1 MFASKIFQS
10 VPKNAILIR
19 LQDKK
24 KSLAKIS
31 GLWHNESRT
40 IFDSQEIPP
49 HTIRKVMKMK
59 DSHTAAPYL
68 FQISSYDISR
78 LLPQVS
84 KALEKR
90 SEHLSRERY
99 PKMWRSIDRL
109 PSPSRGAKRSRLRTR
124 LFSVLCLAAGV
135 ILVVPGL
142 MEPKELLVPL
152 VAGAAAVVLGASGLW
167 RTRKNREKPFDRSAR
182 LLLEGKDQTPE
193 SPAPVVSF
201 SDQGMTF
208 SEKDKTEFV
217 PYSDF
222 ESAWETEDTL
232 LLVFGQRVTLLQKR
246 DLVQGDF
253 SGLSRLLAE
262 KVAAYQR
269 MD

>member
-1 MFASKIFQS
+1 
-10 VPKNAILIR
+10 
-19 LQDKK
+19 
-24 KSLAKIS
+24 
-31 GLWHNESRT
+31 
-40 IFDSQEIPP
+40 
-49 HTIRKVMKMK
+49 MKME
-59 DSHTAAPYL
+59 SSYTAAPYL

-84 KALEKR
+84 KALKKR

-99 PKMWRSIDRL
+99 PKMWRYIDRL

-124 LFSVLCLAAGV
+124 LFSILCLAAGV

-142 MEPKELLVPL
+142 MESKELLVPL

-182 LLLEGKDQTPE
+182 LLLEEKDQTPE
-193 SPAPVVSF
+193 NPAPVVSF
-201 SDQGMTF
+201 SDEGMSLSSQGEAAF
-208 SEKDKTEFV
+208 I

-222 ESAWETEDTL
+222 ESTWETEDTL

>member
-1 MFASKIFQS
+1 MEAE
-10 VPKNAILIR
+10 PPLAR
-19 LQDKK
+19 KK
-24 KSLAKIS
+24 C
-31 GLWHNESRT
+31 R
-40 IFDSQEIPP
+40 P
-49 HTIRKVMKMK
+49 HTIRKVMKME
-59 DSHTAAPYL
+59 SSYTAAPYL
-68 FQISSYDISR
+68 FQISSYDIGR

-99 PKMWRSIDRL
+99 PKMWRYIDLL

-124 LFSVLCLAAGV
+124 LFSILCLAAGV

-201 SDQGMTF
+201 SDEGMSLSGQGEAAF
-208 SEKDKTEFV
+208 I

-222 ESAWETEDTL
+222 ESTWETEDTL
-232 LLVFGQRVTLLQKR
+232 LLVFGQRVTLLQKQ

-262 KVAAYQR
+262 KVAVYQCI
-269 MD
+269 D

>member
-1 MFASKIFQS
+1 M
-10 VPKNAILIR
+10 PKNAILIR

-24 KSLAKIS
+24 KSLKKIS
-31 GLWHNESRT
+31 GLWHNKNR
-40 IFDSQEIPP
+40 IRLYDLQNAIA
-49 HTIRKVMKMK
+49 IRKVMKME
-59 DSHTAAPYL
+59 SSYTVAPYL

-99 PKMWRSIDRL
+99 PKMWRYIDRH
-109 PSPSRGAKRSRLRTR
+109 PSSQRTGRSRLRTR

-152 VAGAAAVVLGASGLW
+152 VVGAAAVVLGASGLW
-167 RTRKNREKPFDRSAR
+167 RTRKNRENPFDRSAR

-232 LLVFGQRVTLLQKR
+232 LLVFGQRVTLLQKQN
-246 DLVQGDF
+246 LVQGDLP
-253 SGLSRLLAE
+253 GLSRLLAE

>member
-1 MFASKIFQS
+1 
-10 VPKNAILIR
+10 
-19 LQDKK
+19 
-24 KSLAKIS
+24 
-31 GLWHNESRT
+31 
-40 IFDSQEIPP
+40 
-49 HTIRKVMKMK
+49 MKMK
-59 DSHTAAPYL
+59 DSHTAALYL
-68 FQISSYDISR
+68 FEISSYDISR

-84 KALEKR
+84 RALEKR
-90 SEHLSRERY
+90 SEHLSRQRY
-99 PKMWRSIDRL
+99 PKMWRYIDRL
-109 PSPSRGAKRSRLRTR
+109 PSPSRGTSRGRLRTR

-152 VAGAAAVVLGASGLW
+152 VAGAAAVVLGVSGLW

-193 SPAPVVSF
+193 RSAPTVSF
-201 SDQGMTF
+201 SDQGMSL
-208 SEKDKTEFV
+208 SEKGGSEFV

>member
-1 MFASKIFQS
+1 
-10 VPKNAILIR
+10 
-19 LQDKK
+19 
-24 KSLAKIS
+24 
-31 GLWHNESRT
+31 
-40 IFDSQEIPP
+40 
-49 HTIRKVMKMK
+49 MKMES
-59 DSHTAAPYL
+59 SHTDAPYL

-90 SEHLSRERY
+90 TEHLSRERY
-99 PKMWRSIDRL
+99 PGMWRSIDRL
-109 PSPSRGAKRSRLRTR
+109 PSTSRGTSRGRLRTR
-124 LFSVLCLAAGV
+124 LFSILCLAARV

-152 VAGAAAVVLGASGLW
+152 VVGAAAVVLGVSGLW

-182 LLLEGKDQTPE
+182 LLLKEKDQTPE
-193 SPAPVVSF
+193 RPAPTVSF
-201 SDQGMTF
+201 SDQGMSL
-208 SEKDKTEFV
+208 SEKGSSEFV

-222 ESAWETEDTL
+222 ESAWETADTL
-232 LLVFGQRVTLLQKR
+232 LLVFGQRVTLLQKQ
-246 DLVQGDF
+246 DLVRGDF

-262 KVAAYQR
+262 KIAVYQR

>member
-1 MFASKIFQS
+1 MARRNLWQNAAVYGTIETES
-10 VPKNAILIR
+10 VYIQTALPNAIAI
-19 LQDKK
+19 
-24 KSLAKIS
+24 A
-31 GLWHNESRT
+31 
-40 IFDSQEIPP
+40 
-49 HTIRKVMKMK
+49 IRKVMKMES
-59 DSHTAAPYL
+59 SHTAAPYL
-68 FQISSYDISR
+68 FQISSYNIGR

-99 PKMWRSIDRL
+99 PKMWRYIDCL

-124 LFSVLCLAAGV
+124 LFSILCLAAGIV
-135 ILVVPGL
+135 LVVPGL

-182 LLLEGKDQTPE
+182 LLLEGKDQTSE
-193 SPAPVVSF
+193 GPAPVVSF

-232 LLVFGQRVTLLQKR
+232 LLVFGQRVTLLQKQ
-246 DLVQGDF
+246 DLMKGTLP
-253 SGLSRLLAE
+253 GLSRLLAE
-262 KVAAYQR
+262 KVPTYKLIAHG
-269 MD
+269 

>member
-1 MFASKIFQS
+1 MKAEPS
-10 VPKNAILIR
+10 LTR
-19 LQDKK
+19 KK
-24 KSLAKIS
+24 C
-31 GLWHNESRT
+31 R
-40 IFDSQEIPP
+40 P
-49 HTIRKVMKMK
+49 HTIRKVMKME
-59 DSHTAAPYL
+59 SSYTAAPYL
-68 FQISSYDISR
+68 FQISSYDIGR

-99 PKMWRSIDRL
+99 PKMWRSIDHL
-109 PSPSRGAKRSRLRTR
+109 PSPSQGTGRSRLRTR
-124 LFSVLCLAAGV
+124 LFSILCLAAGV

-152 VAGAAAVVLGASGLW
+152 VVGAAAIVLGITRLW
-167 RTRKNREKPFDRSAR
+167 LTRKNREKPFDRSAL
-182 LLLEGKDQTPE
+182 LLLEGKDQAPE
-193 SPAPVVSF
+193 NPAPLVSF
-201 SDQGMTF
+201 SDQGMSLSAK
-208 SEKDKTEFV
+208 SETEFI

-222 ESAWETEDTL
+222 ESAWETEDAL

>member
-1 MFASKIFQS
+1 
-10 VPKNAILIR
+10 
-19 LQDKK
+19 
-24 KSLAKIS
+24 
-31 GLWHNESRT
+31 
-40 IFDSQEIPP
+40 
-49 HTIRKVMKMK
+49 MKMES
-59 DSHTAAPYL
+59 SHTDAPYL
-68 FQISSYDISR
+68 FRISSYDISR

-90 SEHLSRERY
+90 TEHLSRERY
-99 PKMWRSIDRL
+99 PGMWRQIDRL
-109 PSPSRGAKRSRLRTR
+109 PSPSRGTSRSRLRTR
-124 LFSVLCLAAGV
+124 MFSVLCLAAGV

-152 VAGAAAVVLGASGLW
+152 VAGAAAVVLGGSGLW

-193 SPAPVVSF
+193 RPAPTVSF
-201 SDQGMTF
+201 SDQGMSL
-208 SEKDKTEFV
+208 SEKGSSEFV

-232 LLVFGQRVTLLQKR
+232 LLVFGQRVTLLQKQ
-246 DLVQGDF
+246 DLVRGDF

-262 KVAAYQR
+262 KIAVYQQIAHS
-269 MD
+269 

>member
-1 MFASKIFQS
+1 
-10 VPKNAILIR
+10 
-19 LQDKK
+19 
-24 KSLAKIS
+24 
-31 GLWHNESRT
+31 
-40 IFDSQEIPP
+40 
-49 HTIRKVMKMK
+49 MKMK
-59 DSHTAAPYL
+59 DSHTAGPYL

-99 PKMWRSIDRL
+99 PNMWRQIDRL
-109 PSPSRGAKRSRLRTR
+109 PSRSRGASRSRLRTR
-124 LFSVLCLAAGV
+124 LFSIFCLAAGV

-152 VAGAAAVVLGASGLW
+152 VAGAAAIALGVTRLW
-167 RTRKNREKPFDRSAR
+167 RTRKNRQNPFDRSAR
-182 LLLEGKDQTPE
+182 LLLERKDQTPE
-193 SPAPVVSF
+193 SPAPTVSF
-201 SDQGMTF
+201 SDQGMRL
-208 SEKDKTEFV
+208 SSQGETEFI

-232 LLVFGQRVTLLQKR
+232 LLVFGQRVTLLQKQ

>member
-1 MFASKIFQS
+1 
-10 VPKNAILIR
+10 
-19 LQDKK
+19 
-24 KSLAKIS
+24 
-31 GLWHNESRT
+31 
-40 IFDSQEIPP
+40 
-49 HTIRKVMKMK
+49 MKMK
-59 DSHTAAPYL
+59 DSHTAALYL
-68 FQISSYDISR
+68 FEISSYDISR

-84 KALEKR
+84 RALEKR
-90 SEHLSRERY
+90 SEHLSRQRY
-99 PKMWRSIDRL
+99 PKMWRYIDRL
-109 PSPSRGAKRSRLRTR
+109 PSPSRGTSRGRLRTR

-152 VAGAAAVVLGASGLW
+152 VAGAAAVVLGVSGLW

-193 SPAPVVSF
+193 SPAPTVSF
-201 SDQGMTF
+201 SDQGM
-208 SEKDKTEFV
+208 SLSSQGETEFI

-253 SGLSRLLAE
+253 SDLSRLLAE
-262 KVAAYQR
+262 KVAVYQQIAHS
-269 MD
+269 

>member
-1 MFASKIFQS
+1 
-10 VPKNAILIR
+10 
-19 LQDKK
+19 
-24 KSLAKIS
+24 
-31 GLWHNESRT
+31 
-40 IFDSQEIPP
+40 
-49 HTIRKVMKMK
+49 MKME
-59 DSHTAAPYL
+59 DSHTAALYL
-68 FQISSYDISR
+68 FEISSYDISR

-84 KALEKR
+84 RALEKR

-99 PKMWRSIDRL
+99 PKMWRSIDHL
-109 PSPSRGAKRSRLRTR
+109 PSPSQGSGRSRLRTR
-124 LFSVLCLAAGV
+124 LFSILCLAAGV

-152 VAGAAAVVLGASGLW
+152 VAGAAAVVLGVSGLW

-193 SPAPVVSF
+193 RPAPTVSF
-201 SDQGMTF
+201 SDQGMSL
-208 SEKDKTEFV
+208 SEKGGSEFV
-217 PYSDF
+217 PYRDF

-253 SGLSRLLAE
+253 SGLSRLLTE

>member
-1 MFASKIFQS
+1 MARRNLWQDAAVYGTIETES
-10 VPKNAILIR
+10 VYIQTALPNAI
-19 LQDKK
+19 
-24 KSLAKIS
+24 A
-31 GLWHNESRT
+31 
-40 IFDSQEIPP
+40 
-49 HTIRKVMKMK
+49 IRKVMKMES
-59 DSHTAAPYL
+59 SHTAAPYL
-68 FQISSYDISR
+68 FQISSYNIGR

-124 LFSVLCLAAGV
+124 LFSVLCLAVGV

-232 LLVFGQRVTLLQKR
+232 LLVFGQRVTLLQKQ
-246 DLVQGDF
+246 DLVQGDLG
-253 SGLSRLLAE
+253 GLSRLLSE
-262 KVAAYQR
+262 KVPTYKLIAHG
-269 MD
+269 

>member
-1 MFASKIFQS
+1 
-10 VPKNAILIR
+10 
-19 LQDKK
+19 
-24 KSLAKIS
+24 
-31 GLWHNESRT
+31 
-40 IFDSQEIPP
+40 
-49 HTIRKVMKMK
+49 MKMK
-59 DSHTAAPYL
+59 DSHTAALYL
-68 FQISSYDISR
+68 FEISSYDISR

-84 KALEKR
+84 RALEKR
-90 SEHLSRERY
+90 SEHLSRQRY
-99 PKMWRSIDRL
+99 PKMWRYIDRL
-109 PSPSRGAKRSRLRTR
+109 PSPSRGTSRGRLRTR

-152 VAGAAAVVLGASGLW
+152 VAGAAAVVLGVSGLW

-193 SPAPVVSF
+193 RPAPTVSF
-201 SDQGMTF
+201 SDQGMSL
-208 SEKDKTEFV
+208 SEKGGSEFV
-217 PYSDF
+217 PYRDF
-222 ESAWETEDTL
+222 ESAWETADTL
-232 LLVFGQRVTLLQKR
+232 LLVFGQRVTLLQKQ
-246 DLVQGDF
+246 DLVRGDF

>member
-1 MFASKIFQS
+1 
-10 VPKNAILIR
+10 
-19 LQDKK
+19 
-24 KSLAKIS
+24 
-31 GLWHNESRT
+31 
-40 IFDSQEIPP
+40 
-49 HTIRKVMKMK
+49 MKMK

-68 FQISSYDISR
+68 FEISSFDISR

-109 PSPSRGAKRSRLRTR
+109 PSPSRGTSRGRLRTR

-152 VAGAAAVVLGASGLW
+152 VAGAAAVVLGVSGLW

-193 SPAPVVSF
+193 RPAPTVSF
-201 SDQGMTF
+201 SDQGMSL
-208 SEKDKTEFV
+208 SEKGGSEFV
-217 PYSDF
+217 PYRDF
-222 ESAWETEDTL
+222 ESAWETADTL

>member
-1 MFASKIFQS
+1 M
-10 VPKNAILIR
+10 
-19 LQDKK
+19 
-24 KSLAKIS
+24 KS
-31 GLWHNESRT
+31 
-40 IFDSQEIPP
+40 
-49 HTIRKVMKMK
+49 
-59 DSHTAAPYL
+59 SHCDDPYL

-90 SEHLSRERY
+90 SEHLSRQRY
-99 PKMWRSIDRL
+99 PNMWRHIDRL
-109 PSPSRGAKRSRLRTR
+109 PSPSQGPSRSRLRTG

-152 VAGAAAVVLGASGLW
+152 VAGAAAIVLGISGLW
-167 RTRKNREKPFDRSAR
+167 TTRKNREKPFDRSAR

-193 SPAPVVSF
+193 SPVPAVSF
-201 SDQGMTF
+201 SDQGMTL
-208 SEKDKTEFV
+208 SEKGETEFV

-232 LLVFGQRVTLLQKR
+232 LLVFGQRVTLLQKQ
-246 DLVQGDF
+246 DLVQGDVA
-253 SGLSRLLAE
+253 SLSRLLSE
-262 KVAAYQR
+262 KVATYQF

>member
-1 MFASKIFQS
+1 
-10 VPKNAILIR
+10 
-19 LQDKK
+19 
-24 KSLAKIS
+24 
-31 GLWHNESRT
+31 
-40 IFDSQEIPP
+40 
-49 HTIRKVMKMK
+49 MKMK
-59 DSHTAAPYL
+59 SSYTTAPYL

-84 KALEKR
+84 KALETR

-99 PKMWRSIDRL
+99 PKMWRYIDRL
-109 PSPSRGAKRSRLRTR
+109 PSPSQGAKRSRLRTR
-124 LFSVLCLAAGV
+124 LFSILCLAAGI

-152 VAGAAAVVLGASGLW
+152 VVGAAAIVLGITRLW
-167 RTRKNREKPFDRSAR
+167 LTRKNRENPFDRSAR

-208 SEKDKTEFV
+208 SEKDKTVFV

-232 LLVFGQRVTLLQKR
+232 LLVFGQRVTLLQKQ

>member
-1 MFASKIFQS
+1 MKAEPS
-10 VPKNAILIR
+10 LTR
-19 LQDKK
+19 KK
-24 KSLAKIS
+24 C
-31 GLWHNESRT
+31 R
-40 IFDSQEIPP
+40 P
-49 HTIRKVMKMK
+49 HTIRKVMKME
-59 DSHTAAPYL
+59 SCHTAAPYL
-68 FQISSYDISR
+68 FQISSYNISC

-99 PKMWRSIDRL
+99 PKMWRSIDHL
-109 PSPSRGAKRSRLRTR
+109 PSPSQGTGRSRLRTR
-124 LFSVLCLAAGV
+124 LFSILCLAAGV

-152 VAGAAAVVLGASGLW
+152 VVGAAAIVLGITRLW

-201 SDQGMTF
+201 SDEGMSLSSQGEAAF
-208 SEKDKTEFV
+208 I

-222 ESAWETEDTL
+222 ESTWETEDTL

-262 KVAAYQR
+262 KVAVYQCI
-269 MD
+269 D

>member
-1 MFASKIFQS
+1 M
-10 VPKNAILIR
+10 
-19 LQDKK
+19 
-24 KSLAKIS
+24 
-31 GLWHNESRT
+31 ES
-40 IFDSQEIPP
+40 SY
-49 HTIRKVMKMK
+49 
-59 DSHTAAPYL
+59 TAAPYL

-84 KALEKR
+84 KALKKR

-99 PKMWRSIDRL
+99 PKMWRYIDRL

-124 LFSVLCLAAGV
+124 LFSILCLAAGV

-142 MEPKELLVPL
+142 MESKELLVPL

-201 SDQGMTF
+201 SDEGMSLSSQGEAAF
-208 SEKDKTEFV
+208 I

-222 ESAWETEDTL
+222 ESTWETEDTL

-262 KVAAYQR
+262 KVAVYQCI
-269 MD
+269 D

>member
-1 MFASKIFQS
+1 MEAE
-10 VPKNAILIR
+10 PPLAR
-19 LQDKK
+19 KK
-24 KSLAKIS
+24 C
-31 GLWHNESRT
+31 R
-40 IFDSQEIPP
+40 P
-49 HTIRKVMKMK
+49 HTIRKVMKME
-59 DSHTAAPYL
+59 SSYTAAPYL

-84 KALEKR
+84 KALEMR

-124 LFSVLCLAAGV
+124 LFSILCLAAGV

-201 SDQGMTF
+201 SDEGMSLSSQG
-208 SEKDKTEFV
+208 EAAFV
-217 PYSDF
+217 PYRDF
-222 ESAWETEDTL
+222 ESAWETADTL

-262 KVAAYQR
+262 KVAVYQCI
-269 MD
+269 D

>member
-1 MFASKIFQS
+1 M
-10 VPKNAILIR
+10 
-19 LQDKK
+19 
-24 KSLAKIS
+24 KS
-31 GLWHNESRT
+31 
-40 IFDSQEIPP
+40 
-49 HTIRKVMKMK
+49 
-59 DSHTAAPYL
+59 SHCDDPYL

-90 SEHLSRERY
+90 SEYLSRQRY
-99 PKMWRSIDRL
+99 PNMWRHIDHL
-109 PSPSRGAKRSRLRTR
+109 PSPSQGAKRSRLRTR

-152 VAGAAAVVLGASGLW
+152 VAGAAAIVLGISGLW
-167 RTRKNREKPFDRSAR
+167 AAGKNREKPFDRSAR

-193 SPAPVVSF
+193 SPVPAVSF
-201 SDQGMTF
+201 SDQGMTL
-208 SEKDKTEFV
+208 SEKGETEFV

-232 LLVFGQRVTLLQKR
+232 LLVFGQRVTLLQKQ
-246 DLVQGDF
+246 DLVQGDVA
-253 SGLSRLLAE
+253 SLSRLLSE
-262 KVAAYQR
+262 KVATYQF

>member
-1 MFASKIFQS
+1 M
-10 VPKNAILIR
+10 
-19 LQDKK
+19 
-24 KSLAKIS
+24 
-31 GLWHNESRT
+31 ES
-40 IFDSQEIPP
+40 SY
-49 HTIRKVMKMK
+49 
-59 DSHTAAPYL
+59 TAAPYL

-84 KALEKR
+84 KALKKR

-99 PKMWRSIDRL
+99 PKMWRYLDRL

-124 LFSVLCLAAGV
+124 LFSILCLAAGV

-142 MEPKELLVPL
+142 MESKELLVPL

-201 SDQGMTF
+201 SDEGMSLSSQGEAAF
-208 SEKDKTEFV
+208 I

-222 ESAWETEDTL
+222 ESTWETEDTL

-262 KVAAYQR
+262 KVAVYQCI
-269 MD
+269 D

>member
-1 MFASKIFQS
+1 MEAE
-10 VPKNAILIR
+10 PPLAR
-19 LQDKK
+19 KK
-24 KSLAKIS
+24 C
-31 GLWHNESRT
+31 R
-40 IFDSQEIPP
+40 P
-49 HTIRKVMKMK
+49 HTIRKVMKME
-59 DSHTAAPYL
+59 SSYTAAPYL

-84 KALEKR
+84 
-90 SEHLSRERY
+90 
-99 PKMWRSIDRL
+99 

-124 LFSVLCLAAGV
+124 LFSILCLAAGV

-142 MEPKELLVPL
+142 MESKELLVPL

-201 SDQGMTF
+201 SDEGMSLSSQGEAAF
-208 SEKDKTEFV
+208 I

-222 ESAWETEDTL
+222 ESTWETEDTL

-262 KVAAYQR
+262 KVAVYQCI
-269 MD
+269 D

>member
-1 MFASKIFQS
+1 MEAE
-10 VPKNAILIR
+10 PPLAR
-19 LQDKK
+19 KK
-24 KSLAKIS
+24 C
-31 GLWHNESRT
+31 R
-40 IFDSQEIPP
+40 P
-49 HTIRKVMKMK
+49 HTIRKVMKME
-59 DSHTAAPYL
+59 SSYTAAPYL
-68 FQISSYDISR
+68 FQIRSYDISH

-99 PKMWRSIDRL
+99 PKMWRYIDRL
-109 PSPSRGAKRSRLRTR
+109 PSPSRGASRSRLRTR
-124 LFSVLCLAAGV
+124 LFSILCLAAGV

-182 LLLEGKDQTPE
+182 LLLEGKDQAPE
-193 SPAPVVSF
+193 NPAPVVSF
-201 SDQGMTF
+201 SDEGMSLSSQG
-208 SEKDKTEFV
+208 ETEFI

-232 LLVFGQRVTLLQKR
+232 LLVFGQRVTLLQKQ

-269 MD
+269 ID

>member
-1 MFASKIFQS
+1 M
-10 VPKNAILIR
+10 
-19 LQDKK
+19 
-24 KSLAKIS
+24 
-31 GLWHNESRT
+31 
-40 IFDSQEIPP
+40 
-49 HTIRKVMKMK
+49 
-59 DSHTAAPYL
+59 
-68 FQISSYDISR
+68 
-78 LLPQVS
+78 
-84 KALEKR
+84 
-90 SEHLSRERY
+90 
-99 PKMWRSIDRL
+99 
-109 PSPSRGAKRSRLRTR
+109 
-124 LFSVLCLAAGV
+124 

-152 VAGAAAVVLGASGLW
+152 VAGAAAVVLGASGLL

-193 SPAPVVSF
+193 NPAPVVSF

>member
-1 MFASKIFQS
+1 
-10 VPKNAILIR
+10 
-19 LQDKK
+19 
-24 KSLAKIS
+24 
-31 GLWHNESRT
+31 
-40 IFDSQEIPP
+40 
-49 HTIRKVMKMK
+49 MKMES
-59 DSHTAAPYL
+59 SHTAAPYL
-68 FQISSYDISR
+68 FQISSYNIGR

-109 PSPSRGAKRSRLRTR
+109 PSPSRGTSRGRLRTR
-124 LFSVLCLAAGV
+124 LFSILCLAAGV

-142 MEPKELLVPL
+142 MEPKELLVHL

-182 LLLEGKDQTPE
+182 LLLEEKDQTPE
-193 SPAPVVSF
+193 RPAPTVSF
-201 SDQGMTF
+201 SDQGMSL
-208 SEKDKTEFV
+208 SEKGGSEFV
-217 PYSDF
+217 PYRDF
-222 ESAWETEDTL
+222 ESAWETADTL
-232 LLVFGQRVTLLQKR
+232 LLVFGRRVTLLQKR

-253 SGLSRLLAE
+253 SGLSRLLTE

>member
-1 MFASKIFQS
+1 
-10 VPKNAILIR
+10 
-19 LQDKK
+19 
-24 KSLAKIS
+24 
-31 GLWHNESRT
+31 
-40 IFDSQEIPP
+40 
-49 HTIRKVMKMK
+49 MKME
-59 DSHTAAPYL
+59 SSYTAAPYL

-84 KALEKR
+84 KALKKR

-99 PKMWRSIDRL
+99 PKMWRYIDRL

-124 LFSVLCLAAGV
+124 LFSILCLAAGV

-142 MEPKELLVPL
+142 MESKELLVPL

-201 SDQGMTF
+201 SDEGMSLSSQGEAAF
-208 SEKDKTEFV
+208 I

-222 ESAWETEDTL
+222 ESTWETEDTL

-262 KVAAYQR
+262 KVAVYQCI
-269 MD
+269 D

>member
-1 MFASKIFQS
+1 MEAE
-10 VPKNAILIR
+10 PPLAR
-19 LQDKK
+19 KK
-24 KSLAKIS
+24 C
-31 GLWHNESRT
+31 R
-40 IFDSQEIPP
+40 P
-49 HTIRKVMKMK
+49 HTIRKVMKME
-59 DSHTAAPYL
+59 SSYTAAPYL

-99 PKMWRSIDRL
+99 PKMWRYIDRL
-109 PSPSRGAKRSRLRTR
+109 PSPSRGASRSRLRTR
-124 LFSVLCLAAGV
+124 LFSILCLAAGV

-142 MEPKELLVPL
+142 MDPKELLVPL

-262 KVAAYQR
+262 KVAVYQCI
-269 MD
+269 D

>member
-1 MFASKIFQS
+1 
-10 VPKNAILIR
+10 
-19 LQDKK
+19 
-24 KSLAKIS
+24 
-31 GLWHNESRT
+31 
-40 IFDSQEIPP
+40 
-49 HTIRKVMKMK
+49 MKME
-59 DSHTAAPYL
+59 SSYTVAPYL

-99 PKMWRSIDRL
+99 PKMWRSIDHL
-109 PSPSRGAKRSRLRTR
+109 PSPSQGTGRSRLRTR
-124 LFSVLCLAAGV
+124 LFSILCLAAGV

-142 MEPKELLVPL
+142 MESKELLVPL
-152 VAGAAAVVLGASGLW
+152 VVGAAAIVLGITRLW
-167 RTRKNREKPFDRSAR
+167 LTRKNREKPFDRSAL

-193 SPAPVVSF
+193 SPALVVSF
-201 SDQGMTF
+201 SDEGMSLSSQGEAAF
-208 SEKDKTEFV
+208 I

-222 ESAWETEDTL
+222 ESTWETEDTL

-262 KVAAYQR
+262 KVAVYQCI
-269 MD
+269 D

>member
-1 MFASKIFQS
+1 
-10 VPKNAILIR
+10 
-19 LQDKK
+19 
-24 KSLAKIS
+24 
-31 GLWHNESRT
+31 
-40 IFDSQEIPP
+40 
-49 HTIRKVMKMK
+49 MKMES
-59 DSHTAAPYL
+59 SHTDAPYL

-90 SEHLSRERY
+90 TEHLSRERY
-99 PKMWRSIDRL
+99 PGMWRSIDRL
-109 PSPSRGAKRSRLRTR
+109 PSPSRGTSRGRLRTR
-124 LFSVLCLAAGV
+124 LFSILCLAARV

-152 VAGAAAVVLGASGLW
+152 VVGAAAVVLGVSGLW

-182 LLLEGKDQTPE
+182 LLLKEKDQTPE
-193 SPAPVVSF
+193 RPAPTVSF
-201 SDQGMTF
+201 SDQGMSL
-208 SEKDKTEFV
+208 SEKGSSEFV

-222 ESAWETEDTL
+222 ESAWETADTL
-232 LLVFGQRVTLLQKR
+232 LLVFGQRVTLLQKQ
-246 DLVQGDF
+246 DLVRGDF

-262 KVAAYQR
+262 KIAVYQR

>member
-1 MFASKIFQS
+1 
-10 VPKNAILIR
+10 
-19 LQDKK
+19 
-24 KSLAKIS
+24 
-31 GLWHNESRT
+31 
-40 IFDSQEIPP
+40 
-49 HTIRKVMKMK
+49 MKMES
-59 DSHTAAPYL
+59 SHTDAPYL
-68 FQISSYDISR
+68 FRISSYDISR

-99 PKMWRSIDRL
+99 PSMWRQIDRL
-109 PSPSRGAKRSRLRTR
+109 PSPSRGARRSRLRTR

-152 VAGAAAVVLGASGLW
+152 VAGAAAVVLGVSGLW
-167 RTRKNREKPFDRSAR
+167 HTRKNREKPFDRSAR
-182 LLLEGKDQTPE
+182 LLLEGKDQAPE
-193 SPAPVVSF
+193 NPAPTVSF
-201 SDQGMTF
+201 SDQGM
-208 SEKDKTEFV
+208 SLSSQGETEFI

-232 LLVFGQRVTLLQKR
+232 LLVFGQRVTLLQKQ
-246 DLVQGDF
+246 DLVRGDF

-262 KVAAYQR
+262 KVAVYQQIAHS
-269 MD
+269 